1 MQDDLQYFEN
11 PNYRL
16 IEYIQDRNRDLYLV
30 MCGIEQCLP
39 GKEAGS
45 GSRRGYHLHAVISGK
60 GKILTPDGEILV
72 HGGQLFLTV
81 PGKEILYQADWED
94 PWYYCWITYD
104 GMRIQEC
111 LANAGFT
118 EDVIVQ
124 DCHIEVRRFLEISQE
139 MVRKPQMSYSNELY
153 RLSLSLQFLALA
165 VESYQN
171 QNGKTGLYKQLSI
184 DDLIDYAIKYINANY
199 AMVKIREVADYVN
212 LNRTYFT
219 EQFKRRVFMSP
230 QEYLMKI
237 RMEHACQ
244 LLEKTQL
251 PVNMIAGNVGY
262 ENPLT
267 FSKIFKQKYG
277 VGPKEYRKEKQKR

>member
-1 MQDDLQYFEN
+1 
-11 PNYRL
+11 
-16 IEYIQDRNRDLYLV
+16 
-30 MCGIEQCLP
+30 
-39 GKEAGS
+39 
-45 GSRRGYHLHAVISGK
+45 
-60 GKILTPDGEILV
+60 
-72 HGGQLFLTV
+72 
-81 PGKEILYQADWED
+81 
-94 PWYYCWITYD
+94 
-104 GMRIQEC
+104 MRIQEC

-171 QNGKTGLYKQLSI
+171 QNGKTGLYKQLST

-244 LLEKTQL
+244 LLEETQL